1 MALLALL
8 TLTPASAFAQASAPA
23 SPGQGVTTGSALPG
37 QAVGANQPP
46 AGASGAPSA
55 AGSGAPSTGEAS
67 AAAAGSP
74 AAVAAAQSPA
84 ASAPAASAP
93 AASAPAVRGLPT
105 PVGGNAPKEAQEPVP
120 LFAYLLIALG
130 IIWFFAAI
138 AGIARLLSRP
148 RGVAY
153 TAGVPPLEQDRPYL
167 SFIMPFV
174 ALISVG
180 LIVTAWGLI
189 FLQTS
194 HISEVYPLAID
205 LFVVC
210 LVMLIATV
218 ASLRGG
224 RPPQIEVH

>member
-1 MALLALL
+1 LALLALL

-74 AAVAAAQSPA
+74 AAVAAAQS
-84 ASAPAASAP
+84 PAASAP